1 MKVVHV
7 VYSLNIGGLERV
19 LINCVNKLPKEMEH
33 HIICLTSFS
42 EDFANL
48 LPSNATLYSLN
59 KKAGK
64 DFSVYRKFFR
74 LLKRISPNILHT
86 YNLATNELQLFGWI
100 ARVPVR
106 IHAEHGRDIYDPEG
120 KIFKYKL
127 LRKCM
132 AFFTSKVIAV
142 SGELFKWL
150 KNDVRLPKTKV
161 FLVRNGIDTNFFIPK
176 DNEHNEFVIGHVGRL
191 SPIKNQSLLL
201 DAYALA
207 CDINKTF
214 AEETKVIIVGSG
226 ESEERLIELSKRN
239 GTQHQIS
246 FEGAQI
252 DVLKYYQ
259 SFDCYVM
266 TSLAEGIPMTL
277 LEAMSCG
284 VAAAV
289 TNVGGMPEVVNEDV
303 GILLLNGDTQDVASK
318 LITLWQN
325 KAATKEMGQKA
336 RQRIQAMFSEQA
348 MVNKYQQ
355 LYGISN
361 VRD

>member
-1 MKVVHV
+1 MKVLHV
-7 VYSLNIGGLERV
+7 VYGLNIGGLERV
-19 LINCVNKLPKEMEH
+19 LINCVNKLPRDVQH
-33 HIICLTSFS
+33 HIVCLTSFS
-42 EDFANL
+42 KDFADL
-48 LPSNATLYSLN
+48 LPSNTNLYSLN
-59 KKAGK
+59 KGVGK
-64 DFSVYRKFFR
+64 DFSVYSKFFR
-74 LLKRISPNILHT
+74 LLKSISPDVLHT
-86 YNLATNELQLFGWI
+86 YNLATNELQFFGWL

-127 LRKCM
+127 LRRCM
-132 AFFTSKVIAV
+132 SFFTSKVVAV
-142 SGELFKWL
+142 SGELYMWL
-150 KNDVRLPKTKV
+150 KNDVRLLEHKV
-161 FLVRNGIDTNFFIPK
+161 VLIRNGIDTDFYIP
-176 DNEHNEFVIGHVGRL
+176 NEKKHEKFVIGHIGRL

-207 CDINKTF
+207 CHTNKTF
-214 AEETKVIIVGSG
+214 AEETRVIIVGSG
-226 ESEERLIELSKRN
+226 ESEKRLIELSKRN
-239 GTQHQIS
+239 NTQHQIS
-246 FEGAQI
+246 FEGAQL

-289 TNVGGMPEVVNEDV
+289 TNVGGMPEVVNRDV
-303 GILLLNGDTQDVASK
+303 GFLLLSGNTLDVACK

-325 KAATKEMGQKA
+325 KAATKEMGRKA
-336 RQRIQAMFSEQA
+336 RERIQAMFSEQS